1 MDFKGKRVLVTGAG
15 GFIASHLVER
25 LVSEGAR
32 VRAFV
37 HYNARGDAG
46 LLRYLPAE
54 MHSKLKILTGDLRD
68 VEALRAATRDVDTV
82 FHLGALIAIPYSYDH
97 IREVVETNVMG
108 SLNVMLAAREMHVRR
123 VIHTSTSEVYGTAQ
137 YAPIDEKH
145 PLQAQSP
152 YSASKIGADKVVESL
167 VDSFNV
173 PIVTIRPFNTYGP
186 RQSARAIIPTVI
198 TQAMTRN
205 EVHLGNLE
213 PMRDF
218 TFVSDTVEGFLM
230 AAKADDSIVG
240 EAINLGTGTTVRI
253 GDLVTMIFKLLN
265 KQPKIITESQR
276 LRPPKSEVLKL
287 QSNNMKARERI
298 GWVPLVS
305 LEEGLRQTISW
316 IADNLPD
323 YQPDEYVK

>member
-1 MDFKGKRVLVTGAG
+1 
-15 GFIASHLVER
+15 
-25 LVSEGAR
+25 
-32 VRAFV
+32 
-37 HYNARGDAG
+37 
-46 LLRYLPAE
+46 
-54 MHSKLKILTGDLRD
+54 
-68 VEALRAATRDVDTV
+68 
-82 FHLGALIAIPYSYDH
+82 
-97 IREVVETNVMG
+97 
-108 SLNVMLAAREMHVRR
+108 MHVRR
-123 VIHTSTSEVYGTAQ
+123 VVHTTTSEVYGTAQ

-173 PIVTIRPFNTYGP
+173 PIVTLRPFNTYGP

-213 PMRDF
+213 PVRDF

-230 AAKADDSIVG
+230 AAKADDSIMG
-240 EAINLGTGTTVRI
+240 EAINLGTGTTIRI

-298 GWVPLVS
+298 GWVPRVS

>member
-1 MDFKGKRVLVTGAG
+1 MVFKGKCVLVTGAG
-15 GFIASHLVER
+15 GFIASHLVEQ
-25 LVSEGAR
+25 LAAEGAH

-37 HYNARGDAG
+37 HYNARGDEG
-46 LLRYLPAE
+46 LLRYVPPDV
-54 MHSKLKILTGDLRD
+54 HSQLEVLSGDLGD
-68 VEALRAATRDVDTV
+68 VEALRVAARDVDTV

-97 IREVVETNVMG
+97 VREVVETNVMG
-108 SLNVMLAAREMHVRR
+108 SLNVMLAARDMNVRR

-167 VDSFNV
+167 VHSFNL
-173 PIVTIRPFNTYGP
+173 PIVTIRPFNTFGP
-186 RQSARAIIPTVI
+186 RQSARAVIPTI
-198 TQAMTRN
+198 IIQAMTRS
-205 EVHLGNLE
+205 EVHLGNLDT
-213 PMRDF
+213 MRDF

-240 EAINLGTGTTVRI
+240 EEINLGTGTTIRI
-253 GDLVTMIFKLLN
+253 GDLATMIFKLLN
-265 KQPKIITESQR
+265 KQPKIITEPQR
-276 LRPPKSEVLKL
+276 LRPPTSEVLKL

-298 GWVPLVS
+298 GWMPRVS

-316 IADNLPD
+316 IADNLSN
-323 YQPDEYVK
+323 YQPDVYVR